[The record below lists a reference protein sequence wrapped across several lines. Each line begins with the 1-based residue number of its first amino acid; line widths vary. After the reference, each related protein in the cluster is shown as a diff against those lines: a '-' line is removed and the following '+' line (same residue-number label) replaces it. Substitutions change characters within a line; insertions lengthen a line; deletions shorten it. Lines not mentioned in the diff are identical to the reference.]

1 LSEVAGSDIAPTPDW
16 AKLPDGWSLKEIGRV
31 GLGGND
37 NAYAFDRVEHPM
49 IVFDRSGNFLRSGVK
64 ASP

>member
-1 LSEVAGSDIAPTPDW
+1 MSRLLRRPGHLYVGT
-16 AKLPDGWSLKEIGRV
+16 LKGVGRV